1 MCLCEGGYICVCVG
15 VGTYVCVWGWVRMCV
30 CGVGTVHGH
39 AVESYLSEQEETKGM
54 KDVQIA
60 EVIG

>member
-1 MCLCEGGYICVCVG
+1 M
-15 VGTYVCVWGWVRMCV
+15 CVWGWVRMCV

>member
-1 MCLCEGGYICVCVG
+1 MCVCGGGYVCVCV
-15 VGTYVCVWGWVRMCV
+15 
-30 CGVGTVHGH
+30 GVGTVHGH